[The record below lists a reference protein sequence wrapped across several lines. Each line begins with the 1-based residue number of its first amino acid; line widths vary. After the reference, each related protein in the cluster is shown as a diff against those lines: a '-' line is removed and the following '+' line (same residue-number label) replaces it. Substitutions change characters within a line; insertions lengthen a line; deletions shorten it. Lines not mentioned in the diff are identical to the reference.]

1 MARAGKVTSRVYMI
15 VQYEENPLTGE
26 DLGFNEEAIKAGI
39 AKRESGLLSW
49 AYVRHDKDLY
59 LEGDDIPEGKEVGDV
74 RPPHWHVVLQF
85 KSQAELPG
93 VAKAFGV
100 GEQYVDKMTGNGA
113 FYDGVYYLTHE
124 DDKQRTAGKH
134 VYGRDEV
141 ILPAGAE
148 AEIWET
154 IEVREAKRMK
164 KMPQSLSVERYMSKL
179 ANGEMT
185 LSEVYDEDKL
195 IYSKNITAFKG
206 ARQAFLRYAKPPLVR
221 ANYYM
226 QGEAGAGKTIAA
238 KALART
244 LFPGRDD
251 DQVFFVVGDGAVPFD
266 GYDGQPVIIWDDWR
280 ADDILGKFDRGTA
293 WKLFAINPDKIS
305 VSVKYGSVNLVNAV
319 SIVTSVKPFHE
330 FIKGLAGKYVDAKR
344 VTHQAEDINQGYRRF
359 PVFMEISKES
369 YNLYASMALT
379 GGEFAE
385 YARLATVNASMVQLA
400 KNLTADNTQLALGV
414 VGKLHSKVN
423 GRYSKLEEPDVIDVK
438 VEMVP
443 EQIELFGLE
452 D

>member
-1 MARAGKVTSRVYMI
+1 MARAGKVTARVYMI
-15 VQYEENPLTGE
+15 VQYEKHPLTGE

-39 AKRESGLLSW
+39 AKREQGLLSW
-49 AYVRHDKDLY
+49 AYVRHDKDVY
-59 LEGDDIPEGKEVGDV
+59 LDGDDIPEGKDVGDV

-100 GEQYVDKMTGNGA
+100 EPQYVDKMTGTGA

-124 DDKQRTAGKH
+124 DDKQRNAGKH
-134 VYGRDEV
+134 VYGREEV
-141 ILPAGAE
+141 VLPEGTE
-148 AEIWET
+148 AEVWET

-164 KMPQSLSVERYMSKL
+164 RMPQALSLERYLDKL
-179 ANGEMT
+179 ASGKMT
-185 LSEVYDEDKL
+185 LAEVYDEDRL
-195 IYSKNITAFKG
+195 IYSKNITALKG
-206 ARQAFLRYAKPPLVR
+206 ARQAFLRHSKPPLVR

-226 QGEAGAGKTIAA
+226 QGESGAGKTIAA

-280 ADDILGKFDRGTA
+280 AYDILGKFDRGTV

-305 VSVKYGSVNLVNAV
+305 VSVKYGSVNLINAV
-319 SIVTSVKPFHE
+319 SIVTSVRPFHE
-330 FIKGLAGKYVDAKR
+330 FIQGLAGEYVDAKK

-369 YNLYASMALT
+369 YDLYASIALT

-385 YARLATVNASMVQLA
+385 YTRLATVSASMVQLA
-400 KNLTADNTQLALGV
+400 KNETAHNTQLALGM
-414 VGKLHSKVN
+414 VGKLHDKVN
-423 GRYSKLEEPDVIDVK
+423 GRYSKVEEPEVIDVK
-438 VEMVP
+438 VDPVP
-443 EQIELFGLE
+443 EQIKLFGLG

>member
-1 MARAGKVTSRVYMI
+1 MARAGKVTARVYMI
-15 VQYEENPLTGE
+15 VQYEKHPLTGE
-26 DLGFNEEAIKAGI
+26 DLGFNEEVIKAGI
-39 AKRESGLLSW
+39 AKREQGLLYW
-49 AYVRHDKDLY
+49 AYVRHDKDVY
-59 LEGDDIPEGKEVGDV
+59 LDGDDIPEGKEVGDV

-100 GEQYVDKMTGNGA
+100 EDQYVDKMTGNGA
-113 FYDGVYYLTHE
+113 FFDGVYYLTHE
-124 DDKQRTAGKH
+124 DDKQRNAGKH
-134 VYGRDEV
+134 VYGREEV
-141 ILPAGAE
+141 VLPEGTE
-148 AEIWET
+148 AEVWET
-154 IEVREAKRMK
+154 IETREAKRMK
-164 KMPQSLSVERYMSKL
+164 RMPQALSLERYLDKL
-179 ANGEMT
+179 ASGKMT
-185 LSEVYDEDKL
+185 LAEVYDEDKL
-195 IYSKNITAFKG
+195 IYSKNITALKG
-206 ARQAFLRYAKPPLVR
+206 ARQAFLRHSKPPLVR

-280 ADDILGKFDRGTA
+280 ADDILGKFDRGTV

-305 VSVKYGSVNLVNAV
+305 VSVKYGSVNLINAV
-319 SIVTSVKPFHE
+319 SIMTSVRPFHE
-330 FIKGLAGKYVDAKR
+330 FIQGLAGEYVDAKKM
-344 VTHQAEDINQGYRRF
+344 THKAEDINQGYRRF

-369 YNLYASMALT
+369 YDLYASMALT

-385 YARLATVNASMVQLA
+385 YTRLATVSASMVQLA
-400 KNLTADNTQLALGV
+400 RNQTADNNQRALGI
-414 VGKLHSKVN
+414 VGKLHGKVN
-423 GRYSKLEEPDVIDVK
+423 GKYSKLEEPEVIDVDVDVVAK
-438 VEMVP
+438 
-443 EQIELFGLE
+443 QIELFGLG

>member
-1 MARAGKVTSRVYMI
+1 MARAGKVTARVYMI
-15 VQYEENPLTGE
+15 VQYEKHPLTGE
-26 DLGFNEEAIKAGI
+26 DLGFNEEVIKAGI
-39 AKRESGLLSW
+39 AKREQGLLYW
-49 AYVRHDKDLY
+49 AYVRHDKDVY
-59 LEGDDIPEGKEVGDV
+59 LDGDDIPEGKEVGDV

-100 GEQYVDKMTGNGA
+100 EDQYVDKMTGNGA
-113 FYDGVYYLTHE
+113 FFDGVYYLTHE
-124 DDKQRTAGKH
+124 DDKQRNAGKH
-134 VYGRDEV
+134 VYGREEV
-141 ILPAGAE
+141 VLPEGTE
-148 AEIWET
+148 AEVWET
-154 IEVREAKRMK
+154 IETREAKRMK
-164 KMPQSLSVERYMSKL
+164 RMPQALSLERYLDKL
-179 ANGEMT
+179 ASGKMT
-185 LSEVYDEDKL
+185 LAEVYDEDKL
-195 IYSKNITAFKG
+195 IYSKNITALKG
-206 ARQAFLRYAKPPLVR
+206 ARQAFLRHSKPPLVR

-280 ADDILGKFDRGTA
+280 ADDILGKFDRGTV

-305 VSVKYGSVNLVNAV
+305 VSVKYGSVNLINAV
-319 SIVTSVKPFHE
+319 SIVTSVRPFHE
-330 FIKGLAGKYVDAKR
+330 FIQGLAGEYVDAKKM
-344 VTHQAEDINQGYRRF
+344 THKAEDINQGYRRF

-369 YNLYASMALT
+369 YDLYASMALT

-385 YARLATVNASMVQLA
+385 YTRLATVSASMVQLA
-400 KNLTADNTQLALGV
+400 RNQTTDNNQRALGM
-414 VGKLHSKVN
+414 VGKLHGKVN
-423 GRYSKLEEPDVIDVK
+423 GKYSKLEEPEVIDVD
-438 VEMVP
+438 VDVVA
-443 EQIELFGLE
+443 EQIELFGLG

>member
-1 MARAGKVTSRVYMI
+1 MARASKVTARIYMI
-15 VQYEENPLTGE
+15 VQYEKHPLTGE

-39 AKRESGLLSW
+39 AKREQGLLSW
-49 AYVRHDKDLY
+49 AYVRHDKDVY
-59 LEGDDIPEGKEVGDV
+59 LDGDDIPEGKDVGDV

-85 KSQAELPG
+85 KNQAELPG

-100 GEQYVDKMTGNGA
+100 EPQYVDKMTGTGA

-124 DDKQRTAGKH
+124 DDKQRNAGKH
-134 VYGRDEV
+134 VYGREEV
-141 ILPAGAE
+141 VLPEGTE
-148 AEIWET
+148 AEVWET

-164 KMPQSLSVERYMSKL
+164 RMPQALSLERYLDKL
-179 ANGEMT
+179 ANGKMT

-195 IYSKNITAFKG
+195 IYSKNITVLKG
-206 ARQAFLRYAKPPLVR
+206 ARQAFLRHSKPPLVR

-305 VSVKYGSVNLVNAV
+305 VSVKYGSVNLINAV
-319 SIVTSVKPFHE
+319 SIVTSVRPFNE
-330 FIKGLAGKYVDAKR
+330 FIEGLAGEYIDAKR
-344 VTHQAEDINQGYRRF
+344 VTHKAEDINQGYRRF

-369 YNLYASMALT
+369 YDLYASMALT

-385 YARLATVNASMVQLA
+385 YKRVATVGTSMVRLAMNETP
-400 KNLTADNTQLALGV
+400 DNTQRALGL
-414 VGKLHSKVN
+414 VGQLHGKVN
-423 GRYSKLEEPDVIDVK
+423 GRYSKLEEPEVIDVEVK
-438 VEMVP
+438 P
-443 EQIELFGLE
+443 TEQMALFGL
-452 D
+452 DD

>member
-1 MARAGKVTSRVYMI
+1 M
-15 VQYEENPLTGE
+15 
-26 DLGFNEEAIKAGI
+26 
-39 AKRESGLLSW
+39 
-49 AYVRHDKDLY
+49 RHDKDVY
-59 LEGDDIPEGKEVGDV
+59 LDGDDIPEGTDVGDV

-100 GEQYVDKMTGNGA
+100 EPQYVDKMTGTGA

-124 DDKQRTAGKH
+124 DDKQRNAGKH
-134 VYGRDEV
+134 VYGREEV
-141 ILPAGAE
+141 VLPDGTE
-148 AEIWET
+148 AEVWET

-164 KMPQSLSVERYMSKL
+164 RMPQALSFERYLDKL
-179 ANGEMT
+179 ASGKMT
-185 LSEVYDEDKL
+185 LAEVYDEDKL
-195 IYSKNITAFKG
+195 IYSKNITALKG
-206 ARQAFLRYAKPPLVR
+206 ARQAFLRHSKPPLVR

-226 QGEAGAGKTIAA
+226 QGESGAGKTIAA

-280 ADDILGKFDRGTA
+280 ADDILGKFDRGTV

-305 VSVKYGSVNLVNAV
+305 VSIKYGSVNLINAV
-319 SIVTSVKPFHE
+319 SIVTSVRPFHE
-330 FIKGLAGKYVDAKR
+330 FVQGLAGEYIDAKK
-344 VTHQAEDINQGYRRF
+344 VTHKAEDINQGYRRF

-369 YNLYASMALT
+369 YDLYASMALT

-385 YARLATVNASMVQLA
+385 YERLATVSASMVKLA
-400 KNLTADNTQLALGV
+400 KNQTEDNNQRALGV
-414 VGKLHSKVN
+414 VGQLYGKVN
-423 GRYSKLEEPDVIDVK
+423 GRYSKQEEPEVIDVEVK
-438 VEMVP
+438 AT
-443 EQIELFGLE
+443 EQMALFGLDE
-452 D
+452 